1 MDRKDARMKKIAIF
15 LTLLAALN
23 AVNNDEVFGLYENGE
38 YKKVCS
44 GHIEQFCRKSNDEA
58 VINVYASSCLR
69 SDQINKL
76 TYPISKLIKSKE
88 ARENAAYFSNI
99 MFQKK
104 LLYHA
109 IIDNVDISYVRLPKS
124 DYILSMIF
132 DKFVKGKYQK
142 EGEKYIFKEEN
153 DDTFYEITQEF
164 SNDITKLIL
173 KIYKDDELVGKKEYW

>member
-58 VINVYASSCLR
+58 IINVYASSCLR

-109 IIDNVDISYVRLPKS
+109 IIDSVDISYVRLPKS

-142 EGEKYIFKEEN
+142 EGEKYIFQEEN

-173 KIYKDDELVGKKEYW
+173 KIYKDDELAGKKEYW

>member
-1 MDRKDARMKKIAIF
+1 
-15 LTLLAALN
+15 
-23 AVNNDEVFGLYENGE
+23 
-38 YKKVCS
+38 
-44 GHIEQFCRKSNDEA
+44 
-58 VINVYASSCLR
+58 
-69 SDQINKL
+69 
-76 TYPISKLIKSKE
+76 
-88 ARENAAYFSNI
+88 

-142 EGEKYIFKEEN
+142 EGEKYIFQEEN